1 MFGQEQDLGA
11 APVVM
16 VVLYLLVLLV
26 LGAIGYLRSRQSE
39 EDYYLAGRDQSWFV
53 SGLTIIATFF
63 SSFAFLGAPAAVY
76 REGLVFTLFALN
88 LPLSGA
94 SIYLLGAR
102 IRKIGFARG
111 FVTPA
116 DMVSDYYQ
124 SPVVLRLLV
133 ALAGYLYAIPYVMMQ
148 IKAGGEISA
157 VMFRGNE
164 LSLGRLGT
172 YDAFQTGAVVLAG
185 ITMLYIMVGG
195 MRSVAW
201 TDVLQG
207 CLLIGGMLLGGVAV
221 VSAFGGVRGFG
232 AALAELPESSLTA
245 PGTTGRYPW
254 SKMLTI
260 CMFASVGSFV
270 QPAQWMRFYAAG
282 SGQALK
288 RSALL
293 FALTLPVCF
302 LLGVMLVGIG
312 GQALYP
318 LVGEGANAAP
328 PAHVGEFDRI
338 LVVVLKDQLPA
349 LFGVTVGAALASLVI
364 VAIMAASM
372 STADSNL
379 HAVSA
384 VTVRDIYDRFLRPQS
399 TQRERLW
406 VGRGVIVATT
416 IAALIL
422 VLQTPGEAGGTS
434 TLDFLRMIALLGFV
448 AIGFSVQLLP
458 LAIDI
463 LYLRRGTAAGAAAGL
478 AAGLFGAFLFSPLFG
493 PVADMLQSVPWAG
506 NFARAFQSCGG
517 RFPMDSTAW
526 GLLFNVPIFVGVSL
540 VTRPV
545 PSGTRHQYA
554 KLVGERPQ

>member
-1 MFGQEQDLGA
+1 MFGNEHDLGA
-11 APVVM
+11 APLVM
-16 VVLYLLVLLV
+16 VVVYLLVLLV
-26 LGAIGYLRSRQSE
+26 LGAAGYMRSRQSE
-39 EDYYLAGRDQSWFV
+39 EDYYLAGRDQGWFV

-63 SSFAFLGAPAAVY
+63 SSFAFLGASAAVY

-102 IRKIGFARG
+102 IRKIGYERG

-116 DMVSDYYQ
+116 DMVADYYQ
-124 SPVVLRLLV
+124 SPIALRLLV
-133 ALAGYLYAIPYVMMQ
+133 ALAGYLYAVPYVMMQ
-148 IKAGGEISA
+148 IKAGGEVSA
-157 VMFRGNE
+157 VMFGGEE
-164 LSLGRLGT
+164 LSLGLLGT
-172 YDAFQTGAVVLAG
+172 YNAFQSGAVVLAA

-221 VSAFGGVRGFG
+221 ISAFGGVRGFG
-232 AALAELPESSLTA
+232 QALSELPASSLTA

-260 CMFASVGSFV
+260 CMFASVGSLV
-270 QPAQWMRFYAAG
+270 QPAQWMRFYAAR
-282 SGQALK
+282 SGRALK

-312 GQALYP
+312 GQLLYP
-318 LVGEGANAAP
+318 LVGEGLDASP
-328 PAHVGEFDRI
+328 PPQVGEFDRI
-338 LVVVLKDQLPA
+338 LVVVLTDQLPA

-379 HAVSA
+379 HAMSA
-384 VTVRDIYDRFLRPQS
+384 VAVRDVYDRFLRPQS

-406 VGRGVIVATT
+406 VGRGVIVLTT

-422 VLQTPGEAGGTS
+422 VLRSSGEPQATS
-434 TLDFLRMIALLGFV
+434 TFDFMHMIALLGFV

-463 LYLRRGTAAGAAAGL
+463 LYLRRGTAAGAAWGL

-493 PVADMLQSVPWAG
+493 PFAELLQAVPVAGDV
-506 NFARAFQSCGG
+506 ARAVQACGG
-517 RFPMDSTAW
+517 GLPMDSTAW
-526 GLLFNVPIFVGVSL
+526 GLLFNVPVFVLVSL
-540 VTRPV
+540 VTCKV
-545 PSGTRHQYA
+545 PDKTRAEYA
-554 KLVGERPQ
+554 KMVGA

>member
-1 MFGQEQDLGA
+1 MFDNEHDLGA
-11 APVVM
+11 APIVM

-26 LGAIGYLRSRQSE
+26 LGAVGYMRSRQSE
-39 EDYYLAGRDQSWFV
+39 EDYYLAGRDQGWFV

-76 REGLVFTLFALN
+76 RDGLVFTLFALN

-102 IRKIGFARG
+102 IRKIGYERR

-124 SPVVLRLLV
+124 SPVALRLLV
-133 ALAGYLYAIPYVMMQ
+133 ALAGYLYAIPYIMMQ

-157 VMFRGNE
+157 VMFRGAE
-164 LSLGRLGT
+164 LSLGPLGT
-172 YDAFQTGAVVLAG
+172 YNAFQSGAVVLAA

-207 CLLIGGMLLGGVAV
+207 CLLIGGMLLGGIAV
-221 VSAFGGVRGFG
+221 VSALGGVRGFG
-232 AALAELPESSLTA
+232 QAIADLPDSSLTA

-254 SKMLTI
+254 PKMLTI

-282 SGQALK
+282 SGRALK

-293 FALTLPVCF
+293 FSLTLPVCF

-318 LVGEGANAAP
+318 LVGEGVDVAP
-328 PAHVGEFDRI
+328 PPQVGEFDRI

-349 LFGVTVGAALASLVI
+349 LFGATVGAALASLVI

-379 HAVSA
+379 HAMSA
-384 VTVRDIYDRFLRPQS
+384 VTVRDVYDRFLRPQS

-406 VGRGVIVATT
+406 VGRAVIVLTT
-416 IAALIL
+416 VAALIL
-422 VLQTPGEAGGTS
+422 VLRTPGERATS
-434 TLDFLRMIALLGFV
+434 TFDFMRMIALLGFV

-463 LYLRRGTAAGAAAGL
+463 LYLRKGTAAGAAWGL

-493 PVADMLQSVPWAG
+493 PFAEWLGAVPVAGALV
-506 NFARAFQSCGG
+506 RAIQSCSGQ
-517 RFPMDSTAW
+517 FPMDSTAW
-526 GLLFNVPIFVGVSL
+526 GLLFNVPIFVVVSL
-540 VTRPV
+540 FTRKV
-545 PSGTRHQYA
+545 SQETRAQYA
-554 KLVGERPQ
+554 TMVRE